1 MSRSESFLHHLSFN
15 SSIMGLLSTHPY
27 QTLAALF
34 FSCILFKH
42 LNKWRSGSNPKGLP
56 LPPGPKGYPLIGNLF
71 DMPIDKPWLVY
82 DEWRKSYGRSLKIVL
97 SRTWRFIFVKYRWY
111 YIFQCPWPALFGFE
125 LFGTDYWLVREK
137 IFKLLRQTSSTYA
150 SWAVYYHIPCIPNLV
165 KKIFFR
171 MKWDF
176 SIGTQ
181 PYGMW
186 WRRHRRTFHQYFNF
200 NEVSKYI
207 RKTVPCD

>member
-27 QTLAALF
+27 QTLAVLF

-56 LPPGPKGYPLIGNLF
+56 LPPGPKGYPMIGNLF

-97 SRTWRFIFVKYRWY
+97 SRTWRFIFFKYRWY

-125 LFGTDYWLVREK
+125 LFGTDYWPVREK
-137 IFKLLRQTSSTYA
+137 VFKLLGQTASTYA
-150 SWAVYYHIPCIPNLV
+150 SWPVCIWFLTSQSLWKESLFQNEMGFPLRRSALRHAVA
-165 KKIFFR
+165 K
-171 MKWDF
+171 
-176 SIGTQ
+176 TQ
-181 PYGMW
+181 EFISSALQ
-186 WRRHRRTFHQYFNF
+186 H
-200 NEVSKYI
+200 
-207 RKTVPCD
+207 